1 MLFSSWD
8 QLRYFHL
15 RFASH
20 VDKQCCKIIFPDQ
33 NKSQKYCI
41 LCIVFLPIPED
52 VFMYISFFLPIPEDV
67 FWGRNYRFYII
78 FYVSHHEYKYIHLCV
93 DVLWYTFFFIT
104 GKINSQ
110 ASQLDSLG
118 WSPKDIWSY
127 LIGWSFLIWHL
138 FSCHGICLVAIF
150 LWRLTKCHILKNEP

>member
-8 QLRYFHL
+8 KLRYFHL

-52 VFMYISFFLPIPEDV
+52 VFMYISFFYRSRKMFFEAEIIDSILYSMYPIM
-67 FWGRNYRFYII
+67 NINIYI
-78 FYVSHHEYKYIHLCV
+78 CV
-93 DVLWYTFFFIT
+93 WMYCDIPFFIT

-110 ASQLDSLG
+110 ASQLGSLG
-118 WSPKDIWSY
+118 WGPKDIWSY

>member
-8 QLRYFHL
+8 KLRYFHL

-52 VFMYISFFLPIPEDV
+52 VFMYISFFYRSRKMFFEAEIIDSILYSMYPIMNINIYICVWMYCDIPFFYYRKNQQPGIATWFLGMRPKGHLIV
-67 FWGRNYRFYII
+67 FNWLILFNMA
-78 FYVSHHEYKYIHLCV
+78 
-93 DVLWYTFFFIT
+93 FI
-104 GKINSQ
+104 
-110 ASQLDSLG
+110 
-118 WSPKDIWSY
+118 
-127 LIGWSFLIWHL
+127 
-138 FSCHGICLVAIF
+138 
-150 LWRLTKCHILKNEP
+150 